1 MDQVVKLV
9 AQKTG
14 LSEDKAKVAVE
25 TVIEF
30 LKDKLPEPVAGQID
44 SVMSLGGGAFNS
56 AGSAGGIVG
65 GLLGRK
71 G

>member
-1 MDQVVKLV
+1 MDELVKLV

-25 TVIEF
+25 TVLGF
-30 LKDKLPEPVAGQID
+30 LKDKLPGPVTGQID
-44 SVMSLGGGAFNS
+44 SILGGEESAPGLSGVAQSLGGM
-56 AGSAGGIVG
+56 
-65 GLLGRK
+65 LGKK

>member
-1 MDQVVKLV
+1 MDELVKLV

-25 TVIEF
+25 TV
-30 LKDKLPEPVAGQID
+30 LGSVKDRLPAPVAGQID
-44 SVMSLGGGAFNS
+44 SILGGEEGAPGLGGVAQSLGGMFGK
-56 AGSAGGIVG
+56 
-65 GLLGRK
+65 K